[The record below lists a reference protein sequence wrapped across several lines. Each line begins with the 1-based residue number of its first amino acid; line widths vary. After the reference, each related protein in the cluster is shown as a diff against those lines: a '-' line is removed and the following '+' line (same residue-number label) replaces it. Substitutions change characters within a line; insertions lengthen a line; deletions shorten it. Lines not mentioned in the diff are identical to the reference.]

1 MNKKAFL
8 QTLTA
13 YTMWGLLPLYWKLLH
28 DFSSL
33 YVLANRIVFSCLF
46 ASFLL
51 LIRKSLPTLI
61 TTIRNKQIMKY
72 LIPASILVTINW
84 GVYIYAVSSGAIQ
97 DASFGYYINPLF
109 VSAFGILVF
118 KERYTKYNI
127 AAFVLALLGV
137 VYLIIQLGRI
147 PYLSLALGL
156 SFTLYGACKKYAH
169 MDSILSVAIETLL
182 ITPIAILFLIFS
194 NTGKDSLVLMTPTY
208 VILFILSGV
217 LTSVPLM
224 LYANGVNE
232 LPFVTV
238 GFLQYI
244 GPTLMLIISLM
255 EGEPFHREQFIGFSL
270 IWAALIVFSIGMTK
284 KDHSTVSP
292 P

>member
-33 YVLANRIVFSCLF
+33 YVLANRILFSAVF
-46 ASFLL
+46 AVFLL
-51 LIRKSLPTLI
+51 FIRKSLPTLI
-61 TTIRNKQIMKY
+61 TTIRNKQLMKY
-72 LIPASILVTINW
+72 LIPASILVTVNW

-127 AAFVLALLGV
+127 VAFILALIGV
-137 VYLIIQLGRI
+137 VYLIIQLGRV
-147 PYLSLALGL
+147 PYLSLALAL
-156 SFTLYGACKKYAH
+156 TFTLYGACKKYAH

-182 ITPIAILFLIFS
+182 ISPVAILFLMFS
-194 NTGKDSLVLMTPTY
+194 NTGKNSIVLLTPTL
-208 VILFILSGV
+208 LFLFLLSGV
-217 LTSVPLM
+217 FTSVPLM

-232 LPFVTV
+232 LPFITV

-255 EGEPFHREQFIGFSL
+255 EGEPFHREQLIGFSF
-270 IWAALIVFSIGMTK
+270 IWAALIIFTVGMTK
-284 KDHSTVSP
+284 KGNSTVSP